1 MSKIGDILEQHIEK
15 IVLGLAGLVCLFL
28 LVFRFFISPNY
39 VGYDGQ
45 NFSAGEIDA
54 YISKQAEVLKDKL
67 SGPAVQPE
75 SNLSRAREFS
85 ALLKSSI
92 GDIDVSVSPPVPPFI
107 LRDVRLDN
115 RAYHIPYVGEVN
127 DVKIQYIGAV
137 AYVPV
142 GEINEQVSYESVE
155 KEPNDL
161 DFVTV
166 EAKID
171 AAELY
176 RKFYECFTGL
186 SVREEWRDPCLAQ
199 PVFAAVQLHRQEL
212 LDDGSWSDWQVVPR
226 TKIDAN
232 RRLFEV
238 IEDVEELP
246 PGGIKV
252 RMLQFN
258 RQLLKIDLLQPE
270 AYRFASAN
278 EQWFPPSVHSKF
290 LEQRRTEEL
299 QEKRETMEQA
309 KEERDRELEEK
320 QQDRRSRR
328 TDTGRTGDTAGGYGN
343 YGDSEGLYGRSR
355 TTRDTSSTR
364 GVGPS
369 RSGSSDIRSDRRTD
383 RGRLDDRRTR
393 ARDDRDSDRLRDETV
408 RETSNKSSIDDVDQ
422 AFDNIRITPVTELS
436 KMDEPLVFW
445 AHDDTVEPKKSY
457 RYKIRLGVFNPVA
470 GTNQFV
476 EQDKVLKNNVILWS
490 GFSWVTEPVDIPA
503 RQYFF
508 ASDIQ
513 EAAKTVTVDVCKY
526 VLGYWYSERF
536 AVKQGEIIGRVKEV
550 QLKPEEQEK
559 LVTAPQ
565 SIDYNTGAVLVDI
578 VPVSDWTG
586 GGKLTPRNYYDM
598 LYSFDGV
605 NMERMPVKARY
616 WARDLQ
622 DAFGQIQRLQRQTK
636 EPLRPWE
643 SSVSGRM
650 QPGRGRDYYGEY
662 RGYEEDY

>member
-15 IVLGLAGLVCLFL
+15 IVLGLVGLVCLFL
-28 LVFRFFISPNY
+28 LFFWFFMSPNY
-39 VGYDGQ
+39 VEYDGKK
-45 NFSAGEIDA
+45 FGAGDIDA
-54 YISKQAEVLKDKL
+54 YISEQAEVLKDKL
-67 SGPAVQPE
+67 NRPPVQPE

-85 ALLKSSI
+85 ALVQSSI

-115 RAYHIPYVGEVN
+115 RAYRIPYVGEVN
-127 DVKIQYIGAV
+127 DIKIQHIGAV

-142 GEINEQVSYESVE
+142 GEINEQVSYENVE

-161 DFVTV
+161 DLVTV

-176 RKFYECFTGL
+176 RKFYESFAGP
-186 SVREEWRDPCLAQ
+186 SIREEWRDPCLAQ
-199 PVFAAVQLHRQEL
+199 PVFASVQLQRQEL
-212 LDDGSWSDWQVVPR
+212 LKDGSWSDWQVVPR

-238 IEDVEELP
+238 IENIEELP

-258 RQLLKIDLLQPE
+258 RPQLKIDLLQPE

-278 EQWFPPSVHSKF
+278 EQWFPPSVHDKF

-299 QEKRETMEQA
+299 QAKREAMEQA
-309 KEERDRELEEK
+309 KEERERELEEK
-320 QQDRRSRR
+320 QQERRSRR
-328 TDTGRTGDTAGGYGN
+328 TDTGRTGDTIGGYGN

-355 TTRDTSSTR
+355 SARDTRSTR
-364 GVGPS
+364 GI
-369 RSGSSDIRSDRRTD
+369 SSRSDRRTD
-383 RGRLDDRRTR
+383 TGRLADRRTR
-393 ARDDRDSDRLRDETV
+393 TRDDRDSDRLRDGTV
-408 RETSNKSSIDDVDQ
+408 RETSNKSSMNDVYQ
-422 AFDNIRITPVTELS
+422 EFVNIQITPATDLS
-436 KMDEPLVFW
+436 KMDKPLVFW
-445 AHDDTVEPKKSY
+445 AHDDTVEPKKNY
-457 RYKIRLGVFNPVA
+457 RYKIRIGVFNPVA

-476 EQDKVLKNNVILWS
+476 EQDKILKNNVILWS
-490 GFSWVTEPVDIPA
+490 GFSMVTEPVDIPA

-536 AVKQGEIIGRVKEV
+536 AVKQGEVIGKVKEV
-550 QLKPEEQEK
+550 KLKPEEEEK
-559 LVTAPQ
+559 QVTAPQ
-565 SIDYNTGAVLVDI
+565 SIDYNIGAVLVDI
-578 VPVSDWTG
+578 MPVSDWAG
-586 GGKLTPRNYYDM
+586 SGKLAPRNYYDM
-598 LYSFDGV
+598 LYSFDGL
-605 NMERMPVKARY
+605 NIERMPVKARY
-616 WARDLQ
+616 WVRELQ

-636 EPLRPWE
+636 EPLRAWE
-643 SSVSGRM
+643 SSVGGRI
-650 QPGRGRDYYGEY
+650 QRGRERDYYGEY
-662 RGYEEDY
+662 RGYEDDY

>member
-15 IVLGLAGLVCLFL
+15 IVLGLVGLVCLFL
-28 LVFRFFISPNY
+28 LFFWFFMSPNY
-39 VGYDGQ
+39 VEYDGKK
-45 NFSAGEIDA
+45 FGAGDIDA
-54 YISKQAEVLKDKL
+54 YISEQAEVLKDKL
-67 SGPAVQPE
+67 NRPPVQPE

-85 ALLKSSI
+85 ALVQSSI

-115 RAYHIPYVGEVN
+115 RAYRIPYVGEVN
-127 DVKIQYIGAV
+127 DIKIQHIGAV

-142 GEINEQVSYESVE
+142 GEINEQVSYENVE

-161 DFVTV
+161 DLVTV

-176 RKFYECFTGL
+176 RKFYESFAGP
-186 SVREEWRDPCLAQ
+186 SIREEWRDPCLAQ
-199 PVFAAVQLHRQEL
+199 PVFASVQLQRQEL
-212 LDDGSWSDWQVVPR
+212 LKDGSWSDWQVVPR

-238 IEDVEELP
+238 IENIEELP

-258 RQLLKIDLLQPE
+258 RPQLKIDLLQPE

-278 EQWFPPSVHSKF
+278 EQWFPPSVHDKF

-299 QEKRETMEQA
+299 QAKREAMEQA
-309 KEERDRELEEK
+309 KEERERELEEK
-320 QQDRRSRR
+320 QQERRSRR
-328 TDTGRTGDTAGGYGN
+328 TDTGRTGDTIGGYGN

-355 TTRDTSSTR
+355 SARDTRSTR
-364 GVGPS
+364 GI
-369 RSGSSDIRSDRRTD
+369 SSRSDRRTD
-383 RGRLDDRRTR
+383 TGRLADRRTR
-393 ARDDRDSDRLRDETV
+393 TRDDRDSDRLRDGTV
-408 RETSNKSSIDDVDQ
+408 RETSNKSSMNDVYQ
-422 AFDNIRITPVTELS
+422 EFVNIQITPATDLS
-436 KMDEPLVFW
+436 KMDKPLVFW
-445 AHDDTVEPKKSY
+445 AHDDTVEPKKNY
-457 RYKIRLGVFNPVA
+457 RYKIRIGVFNPVA

-476 EQDKVLKNNVILWS
+476 EQDKILKNNVILWS
-490 GFSWVTEPVDIPA
+490 NFSMVTEPVDIPA

-536 AVKQGEIIGRVKEV
+536 AVKQGEVIGKVKEV
-550 QLKPEEQEK
+550 KLKPEEEEK
-559 LVTAPQ
+559 QVTAPQ
-565 SIDYNTGAVLVDI
+565 SIDYNIGAVLVDI
-578 VPVSDWTG
+578 MPVSDWAG
-586 GGKLTPRNYYDM
+586 SGKLAPRNYYDM
-598 LYSFDGV
+598 LYSFDGL
-605 NMERMPVKARY
+605 NIERMPVKARY
-616 WARDLQ
+616 WVRELQ

-636 EPLRPWE
+636 EPLRAWE
-643 SSVSGRM
+643 SSVGGRI
-650 QPGRGRDYYGEY
+650 QRGRERDYYGEY
-662 RGYEEDY
+662 RGYEDDY